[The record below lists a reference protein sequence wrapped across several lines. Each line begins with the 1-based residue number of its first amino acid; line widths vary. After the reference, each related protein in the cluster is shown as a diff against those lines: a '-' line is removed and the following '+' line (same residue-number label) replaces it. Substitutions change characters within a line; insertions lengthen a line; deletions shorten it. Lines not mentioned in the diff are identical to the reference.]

1 MFLDVTAMY
10 LLDLHRTYEE
20 DRRRAMREAIRRGAL
35 LRTNDHDPDEGSN
48 RILRVARRYR
58 SGRGSD
64 PSADVKGRQD
74 LNPAP
79 GTK

>member
-1 MFLDVTAMY
+1 MFLDVNAMY
-10 LLDLHRTYEE
+10 LLDLHRTFEE
-20 DRRRAMREAIRRGAL
+20 DRRRALREAIRRGAL
-35 LRTNDHDPDEGSN
+35 LRTDDAERDDSHG
-48 RILRVARRYR
+48 ILRVLRRYR
-58 SGRGSD
+58 SGRRGD